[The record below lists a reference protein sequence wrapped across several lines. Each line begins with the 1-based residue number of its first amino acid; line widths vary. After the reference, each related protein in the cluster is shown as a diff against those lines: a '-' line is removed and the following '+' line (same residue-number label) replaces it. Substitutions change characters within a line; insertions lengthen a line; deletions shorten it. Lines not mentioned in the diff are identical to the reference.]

1 MYVCKSDFKLFL
13 PILNQFR
20 EALPSPACCF
30 HVAWCPSKQGNQQS
44 SLISTK
50 FIHSV
55 FCVSS
60 KFCQTR
66 EISEIFISQKH
77 KQQHLSGSLFF
88 SNTFLHL
95 PQSFCL
101 PSPSYYQF
109 PIEKKKVQSGLQ
121 SPTLLFFLHSSF
133 LFPPFYAI
141 SQSFLSLRGVKQK
154 QVIFFNANQFKF
166 LLTILPITVTI
177 KPT

>member
-109 PIEKKKVQSGLQ
+109 PIEKKMYSLGSSLLRYYFSSILASF
-121 SPTLLFFLHSSF
+121 SPPSM
-133 LFPPFYAI
+133 LFPNLFCP
-141 SQSFLSLRGVKQK
+141 SGE
-154 QVIFFNANQFKF
+154 
-166 LLTILPITVTI
+166 
-177 KPT
+177 